1 MGAKPPYPL
10 YWDIEMGK
18 CGKKSRA
25 VGTLWIEN
33 RLGKQEMCEHMP
45 SGRLT
50 GNIACRMDRFFCFAI
65 RVWCA
70 LHRSMCGINKL
81 CNPAIRMRSLQEFGC
96 VVEMNIVSISKLEA
110 RDEQSRG
117 CGGVCTAA
125 GDKSFVEYNLCGR
138 ARQFPTSFIAHPT
151 PTFWLLLRQ
160 K

>member
-1 MGAKPPYPL
+1 MSRAEL
-10 YWDIEMGK
+10 TNFATLAIECALRRRCCARHIK
-18 CGKKSRA
+18 ATLCGKHNLR
-25 VGTLWIEN
+25 
-33 RLGKQEMCEHMP
+33 EHLP
-45 SGRLT
+45 SDKLT

-81 CNPAIRMRSLQEFGC
+81 CNPAIRMRSLQEFGY

-125 GDKSFVEYNLCGR
+125 GDRGIF
-138 ARQFPTSFIAHPT
+138 
-151 PTFWLLLRQ
+151 
-160 K
+160 